1 MNGVEPTQPIET
13 YTKATKNH
21 AYLEE
26 LGSDSLLSHLSE
38 AKQT

>member
-26 LGSDSLLSHLSE
+26 LEELGSD
-38 AKQT
+38 